1 MIYIVGLG
9 PGDAGSVTPRA
20 LKALKRCGR
29 VLLRTRAL
37 DADGFLEK
45 SGIEYEALDE
55 LYESAGDFDSLT
67 DAIVGRVLA
76 GAADADTAYAVSD
89 LAEASVGELLR
100 RVQRA
105 KGAPKVELV
114 PGVSPCAAAA
124 AGLSGEYQIVDGA
137 AWSSAHL
144 NPRLPLVIREL
155 DTRLLASELKVRL
168 LERYPADARVRFF
181 AGEAASRGGYE
192 ITLEQLD
199 RQPRY
204 DHTVSARLEALCLDG
219 LSERVMAADG
229 EARFDFEHLV
239 EIVRRLRA
247 PDGCPWD
254 REQTHESLRATL
266 IEECYE
272 AVERI
277 DRADW
282 DGLYDE
288 LGDVLLQV
296 VMHAQIAME
305 HGEFDIGDVTNA
317 ICRKMIF
324 RHSHIFGDD
333 SAADAR
339 EVLKLWE
346 ERKRREKGQRTIGET
361 LSGVTRSLPALMRA
375 DKVQSKAARVGFD
388 WDAPE
393 SALCKVSEE
402 AGEVAQAL
410 RESSNVAEELGD
422 LLFACVNVAR
432 LAGIDPEQALS
443 AATDKFSD
451 RFARMERAIL
461 EDGGRIQDMTLEQM
475 DKYWDRIKH

>member
-9 PGDAGSVTPRA
+9 PGDAGSVTPHA
-20 LKALKRCGR
+20 LEAMRNCGR
-29 VLLRTRAL
+29 VLLRTEAL
-37 DADGFLEK
+37 DAGGYLGAA
-45 SGIEYEALDE
+45 GIEYEALDG
-55 LYESAGDFDSLT
+55 LYESAGDFDSLCA
-67 DAIVGRVLA
+67 AIAGRVMDS
-76 GAADADTAYAVSD
+76 AAECDTAYAVAD

-100 RVQRA
+100 RLPGG
-105 KGAPKVELV
+105 KGAPKVKLV
-114 PGVSPCAAAA
+114 PGVSPCAAAT

-137 AWSSAHL
+137 AWQSAHL

-181 AGEAASRGGYE
+181 AGDAAWRGGYE

-199 RQPRY
+199 RQARY
-204 DHTVSARLEALCLDG
+204 DHTVSARLDALELDA
-219 LSERVMAADG
+219 LSERVMASDDDV
-229 EARFDFEHLV
+229 RFDFEHLV

-254 REQTHESLRATL
+254 REQTHESLRSTM

-272 AVERI
+272 AIERI
-277 DRADW
+277 DRQDW
-282 DGLYDE
+282 AGLYDE

-296 VMHAQIAME
+296 VMHAQIADE
-305 HGEFDIGDVTNA
+305 HGEFAIGDVTNA

-333 SAADAR
+333 TAADAR

-346 ERKRREKGQRTIGET
+346 ERKRREKGQRTVGET
-361 LSGVTRSLPALMRA
+361 MDGVGRNLPALMRA
-375 DKVQSKAARVGFD
+375 DKVQAKAARAGFD

-393 SALCKVSEE
+393 DALVKVSEE

-410 RESSNVAEELGD
+410 RDRTNVVEELGD

-432 LAGIDPEQALS
+432 LAGVDSEQALR
-443 AATDKFSD
+443 AATDKFMD
-451 RFARMERAIL
+451 RFTRMERAIL
-461 EDGGRIQDMTLEQM
+461 DDGKQLTSMTLEQM
-475 DKYWDRIKH
+475 DEYWDRIKH